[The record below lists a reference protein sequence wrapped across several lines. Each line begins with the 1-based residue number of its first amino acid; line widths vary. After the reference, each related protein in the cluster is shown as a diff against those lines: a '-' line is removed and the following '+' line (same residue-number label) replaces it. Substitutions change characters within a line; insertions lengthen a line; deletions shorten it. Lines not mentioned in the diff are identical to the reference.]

1 MERLPSEIVLR
12 PRFKLLLQESKERSL
27 CNFIEFQRSPYI
39 VKRLDDHIFIKF
51 KREHAHFW
59 SPQLHLEFTEEN
71 HHTCEVHGLFGPN
84 PTLWTFFMFLHFG
97 VATLFIILG
106 IWAYSNASLGR
117 PYQLQLGAMAFMVL
131 VWVVLYL
138 FGRLGKRR
146 GRPQM
151 NELHQFMKEAI
162 GQ

>member
-1 MERLPSEIVLR
+1 
-12 PRFKLLLQESKERSL
+12 
-27 CNFIEFQRSPYI
+27 
-39 VKRLDDHIFIKF
+39 
-51 KREHAHFW
+51 
-59 SPQLHLEFTEEN
+59 
-71 HHTCEVHGLFGPN
+71 
-84 PTLWTFFMFLHFG
+84 MFLHFG